1 MAGGGAMNPAAAA
14 AADALSVAFAYAA
27 AVAAA
32 GGDGDE
38 FCIEEP
44 VEVSRLLGPHEGG
57 DGPAPPPP
65 QPPRP
70 LGSSRGVLRRF
81 FHLARRFWNHT

>member
-1 MAGGGAMNPAAAA
+1 MNAAAADAPSVALAYAAAA
-14 AADALSVAFAYAA
+14 AA
-27 AVAAA
+27 A
-32 GGDGDE
+32 GGEGDE

-44 VEVSRLLGPHEGG
+44 VEVSRLLGAHEGG
-57 DGPAPPPP
+57 GGPALPPPP
-65 QPPRP
+65 PPPRP